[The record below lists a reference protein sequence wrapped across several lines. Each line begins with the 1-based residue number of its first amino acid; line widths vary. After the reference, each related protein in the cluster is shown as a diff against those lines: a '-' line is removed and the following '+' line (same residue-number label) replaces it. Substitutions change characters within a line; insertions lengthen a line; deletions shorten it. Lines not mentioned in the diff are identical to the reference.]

1 MSLKSVSSP
10 EKNITEIEFVIA
22 KDAFDAAVTAAFKK
36 NAAKMNV
43 PGFRKGKA
51 PRAIIEKMYGKGV
64 FYEEAINSLLPDAYE
79 TAEKEAGVKPVS
91 RPEFDIVS
99 IDENGVTMKA
109 TLTVYP
115 EVTLKKYKGLKAEKD
130 VKPVTDEDVEAEI
143 NRVRERNAREIEVED
158 RPAQLGDVANI
169 DYEGTV
175 DGVPFD
181 GGKDEGHDLKL
192 GSGQFIPGFEEQIV
206 GKNVGEEFDVNV
218 TFPTEYHAEALAGKA
233 AVFHC
238 KLNALKFDQL
248 PDADDDFAKDVSE
261 FDTIAEYRAD
271 VRAKMEDAN
280 AHHAEHEIEETLIE
294 ELIKGLEA
302 DIPQVMIDTEV
313 ENQVR
318 DFDNRLRQ
326 QSMEL
331 SMYLKY
337 SGTTLDSMREQFRPM
352 AEKQVKA
359 RLALEAVVKA
369 EGITATEEEINEEID
384 KLSKAYHMEAEQV
397 KSFLEPSALTQD
409 ITVQKAM
416 KFIRDSAKIT
426 DKAEKAEKAEKTAKT
441 AKTTTKTEK
450 AADKGAKTGKAEK
463 TEKAE
468 KAPKTTKAKK
478 PAEKAA
484 E

>member
-1 MSLKSVSSP
+1 MSLKSVTSP
-10 EKNITEIEFVIA
+10 EKNIKEIEFVIA

-79 TAEKEAGVKPVS
+79 AAEKEADIKPVS

-109 TLTVYP
+109 TVTVYP

-130 VKPVTDEDVEAEI
+130 VKPVTDEEVEAEI

-175 DGVPFD
+175 DGVLFE

-192 GSGQFIPGFEEQIV
+192 GSGQFIPGFEEQIA
-206 GKNVGEEFDVNV
+206 GKKIGEEFDVNV

-280 AHHAEHEIEETLIE
+280 AHHAEHEIEEALIE

-302 DIPQVMIDTEV
+302 DIPQVMIDSEV

-326 QSMEL
+326 QGMEL

-337 SGTTLDSMREQFRPM
+337 SGMTLDSMREQFKPM

-384 KLSKAYHMEAEQV
+384 KLAQAYHMEAEQIR
-397 KSFLEPSALTQD
+397 SFLEPAALTQD

-416 KFIRDSAKIT
+416 KLIRDSAKIT
-426 DKAEKAEKAEKTAKT
+426 DKAEKAEKAENPAKAT
-441 AKTTTKTEK
+441 KTTKTAK
-450 AADKGAKTGKAEK
+450 AADKGEK

-468 KAPKTTKAKK
+468 KAGKTEKATKTAKAKK
-478 PAEKAA
+478 AAEKAA

>member
-1 MSLKSVSSP
+1 MSLKSVTSP

-79 TAEKEAGVKPVS
+79 AAEKEADVKPVS

-109 TLTVYP
+109 TVTVYP

-158 RPAQLGDVANI
+158 RPAQLGDIANI

-175 DGVPFD
+175 DGVPFE
-181 GGKDEGHDLKL
+181 GGKDTGHDLKL

-206 GKNVGEEFDVNV
+206 GKKIGEEFDVNV

-280 AHHAEHEIEETLIE
+280 AHHAEHEIEEALIE

-302 DIPQVMIDTEV
+302 DIPQVMIDSEV

-326 QSMEL
+326 QGMEL

-337 SGTTLDSMREQFRPM
+337 SGMTLDSMREQFKPM

-384 KLSKAYHMEAEQV
+384 KLAKAYHMEAEQI
-397 KSFLEPSALTQD
+397 KSFLEPAALTQD

-416 KFIRDSAKIT
+416 KLIRDSAKIT
-426 DKAEKAEKAEKTAKT
+426 DKAEKAEKAEKPAKAT
-441 AKTTTKTEK
+441 KTTKTAK
-450 AADKGAKTGKAEK
+450 AADKGEK

-468 KAPKTTKAKK
+468 KAEKTEKATKTSKAKK
-478 PAEKAA
+478 TAEKAA

>member
-326 QSMEL
+326 QGMEL

-384 KLSKAYHMEAEQV
+384 KLAKAYHMEAEQV

>member
-326 QSMEL
+326 QGMEL

-384 KLSKAYHMEAEQV
+384 KLAKTYHMEAEQV

-416 KFIRDSAKIT
+416 KLIRDSAKIT
-426 DKAEKAEKAEKTAKT
+426 DKAEKAEKAEKTAKS